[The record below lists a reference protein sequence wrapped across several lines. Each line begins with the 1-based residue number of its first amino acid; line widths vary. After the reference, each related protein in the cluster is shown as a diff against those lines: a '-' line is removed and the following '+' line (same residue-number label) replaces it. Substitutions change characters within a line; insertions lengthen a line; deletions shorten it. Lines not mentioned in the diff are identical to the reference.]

1 MTDSRIA
8 LLEQNATLLE
18 NNVNL
23 ADRFAQNDR
32 SAFDR
37 LVDRYQSMVYTI
49 CFRLLQ
55 HRQDAEDAS
64 QETFTRLARYL
75 QRWDR
80 TRPLEPYLKTIAEN
94 RCRSAMARRR
104 PTQSLSIVDEPQ
116 TNAHTLYQSEES
128 LREEVVRVLETLPQ
142 AHRQAFELF
151 HQRSM
156 SYAQIATVMKC
167 PVGTVKTWVHRAR
180 CELIQQM
187 QNRGVIN
194 DSRAKE
200 VES

>member
-1 MTDSRIA
+1 MTDSPIA
-8 LLEQNATLLE
+8 VWEQAAAMAESNDQ
-18 NNVNL
+18 L
-23 ADRFAQNDR
+23 ADRFAQSDR

-37 LVDRYQSMVYTI
+37 LVDRYQSMVYAI
-49 CFRLLQ
+49 CFRQLR

-75 QRWDR
+75 LRWDR
-80 TRPLEPYLKTIAEN
+80 TRPLEPYLQTIAEN

-104 PTQSLSIVDEPQ
+104 PTQPLTVADEPQ
-116 TNAHTLYQSEES
+116 TSADALRRSEES
-128 LREEVVRVLETLPQ
+128 LHEEVVRVLESLPQ

-151 HQRSM
+151 HDGSL
-156 SYAQIATVMKC
+156 SYAEIAAVMNC

-180 CELIQQM
+180 CELIRQM
-187 QNRGVIN
+187 QQRGVIN